1 MEWIFVFLR
10 HQHLT
15 HKDLGYISEGTRTT
29 FSTLVMSIDPRRNT
43 VIVWITKQLYAH
55 YWNFKTDLPK
65 ITQLLIPRS
74 GWLEA
79 SPLWGGRLSPSWS
92 DWQLCQDFR
101 SKSKIDDFWT
111 KCEKIVCRRLAWQ
124 QTVWPW
130 LAACLPSRRP
140 GSPTSTSA
148 STHWW
153 AFTPLTLTCWKSS
166 ILILALGARKVWV
179 CVQATDGGSQQ
190 GLVNPLLH
198 SPMPLHH
205 LLH

>member
-1 MEWIFVFLR
+1 MDYKAALCLPLE
-10 HQHLT
+10 
-15 HKDLGYISEGTRTT
+15 
-29 FSTLVMSIDPRRNT
+29 
-43 VIVWITKQLYAH
+43 
-55 YWNFKTDLPK
+55 FKNGSS
-65 ITQLLIPRS
+65 QLLIPRS

-79 SPLWGGRLSPSWS
+79 SLLWGGRLSPSWS